1 MISGET
7 EEESDSGEEEISS
20 ADPFEFSKKIPSA
33 AKEILSAVKE
43 IPSAAKEI
51 PSAAKE
57 IPSAAKE
64 FPSTAKEFPSTAKE
78 IPLTA
83 DEHNTPSL
91 LTNDSRKN
99 RLFTFPSMDTYK
111 PVVFEVGKK
120 ANMPKPQNLDI
131 SVSNILDIQN
141 EPKAT
146 FRWLNNRMKL
156 LKTVCID
163 KRQKEFYNFVASM
176 KKNFTVENCSQ
187 NLETDFPGLGYVNF
201 SIFDTGSVVLF
212 DAKVI
217 QLLIGFIL
225 TSVSWVK
232 SNIFDHFIP
241 NN

>member
-64 FPSTAKEFPSTAKE
+64 FPSTAKEIPS
-78 IPLTA
+78 TA

-99 RLFTFPSMDTYK
+99 RVFTFPSMDTYK

-120 ANMPKPQNLDI
+120 ANTPKPQNLDT
-131 SVSNILDIQN
+131 SVSNILNIQN
-141 EPKAT
+141 EPKET

-163 KRQKEFYNFVASM
+163 KKQKEFYNFVASM
-176 KKNFTVENCSQ
+176 KKNFTDENCSQ

-225 TSVSWVK
+225 TSVSEVK